1 MRTCRQI
8 YHEAADYLYSRG
20 RIGIEIDRDS
30 LRMLSLSFKPAV
42 DALPCPGAFTYIR
55 RLDFRIMLNLRH
67 NLIFHEVCLA
77 HITISYLANFFKKHQ
92 LHDVSILFE
101 MHLPHDFISFQ
112 KYDMTAQLLQHKTG
126 DITWQH
132 IAAFVL
138 DPLRDIQVRR
148 TGKVIVDRPL
158 STPQVFQIPAFR
170 HLPADLA
177 EAMRSG
183 EYGSNKHSKFVAYL
197 EALRSVCD
205 LLHTFCDHDSMD
217 AIKVAYCSALQYSE
231 EMLYDIRCAV
241 IRGDIEALLVYHNE
255 YIKRLLLILPDPGV
269 CEPGKTNF
277 DLGLS
282 LQLLSNDQAVALS
295 CALAVLSEAFP
306 QDVDAASLGAMHVEQ
321 AITRWKMHNELGD
334 EKAELEDNGPKRHD
348 DFDTGARDEVYYFSG
363 LWCGGNHD
371 RGPL

>member
-1 MRTCRQI
+1 
-8 YHEAADYLYSRG
+8 
-20 RIGIEIDRDS
+20 
-30 LRMLSLSFKPAV
+30 
-42 DALPCPGAFTYIR
+42 
-55 RLDFRIMLNLRH
+55 
-67 NLIFHEVCLA
+67 
-77 HITISYLANFFKKHQ
+77 
-92 LHDVSILFE
+92 
-101 MHLPHDFISFQ
+101 
-112 KYDMTAQLLQHKTG
+112 
-126 DITWQH
+126 
-132 IAAFVL
+132 
-138 DPLRDIQVRR
+138 
-148 TGKVIVDRPL
+148 
-158 STPQVFQIPAFR
+158 
-170 HLPADLA
+170 
-177 EAMRSG
+177 
-183 EYGSNKHSKFVAYL
+183 
-197 EALRSVCD
+197 
-205 LLHTFCDHDSMD
+205 MD